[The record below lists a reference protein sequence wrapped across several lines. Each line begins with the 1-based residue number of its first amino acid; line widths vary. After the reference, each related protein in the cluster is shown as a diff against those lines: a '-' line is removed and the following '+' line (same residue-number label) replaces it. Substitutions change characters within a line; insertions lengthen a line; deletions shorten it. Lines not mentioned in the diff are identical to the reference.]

1 MRCRIV
7 PTCLAAL
14 LALSALLPALAS
26 DSRIASVA
34 RANNEFALDLYGK
47 LADQAPGDNL
57 FFSPA
62 SLSTALAMTYLGAR
76 GQTAEEMRRTLRFA
90 QDGDELHAAMA
101 ELLGVLADDRAGH
114 RLSIANALWGQRGWS
129 FRDRFVARAERFYG
143 AGLRRVDFAG
153 ATEEARLTINR
164 WVEAQT
170 NDRIEDLLAPGVLTP
185 VTRLVL
191 TNAVYFK
198 GTWKTRFDAKRT
210 RPEPFSLATGDEI
223 EVAMMRHPGG
233 RFGYH
238 GADGVQVLELP
249 YAGEDVS
256 LVVFLPDRD
265 SDLASLERRLT
276 AERIDGWI
284 SRLRPQRMGVVAV
297 PRFEM
302 TGEFALAETLAA
314 LGMRAAF
321 GTDADLSGMSDE
333 DGLRLESVIHK
344 AFVEVNEE
352 GTEAAAATGV
362 AARVKSAPP
371 AEFRADRPF
380 FFVIRDRRSGALLFV
395 GRLTRPG

>member
-7 PTCLAAL
+7 PTLLAVL
-14 LALSALLPALAS
+14 LALTALLPAFAV

-34 RANNEFALDLYGK
+34 HSNNEFALDLYGK
-47 LADQAPGDNL
+47 LADEAPGDNL
-57 FFSPA
+57 FFSPT
-62 SLSTALAMTYLGAR
+62 SLSTALAMTYIGAR
-76 GQTAEEMRRTLRFA
+76 GRTAEEMRGTLRFA

-101 ELLGVLADDRAGH
+101 ELLGVLADDGAGH
-114 RLSIANALWGQRGWS
+114 RLSIANALWGQQGFS
-129 FRDRFVARAERFYG
+129 FRDEFVARGERFYG

-153 ATEEARLTINR
+153 ATEEARVTINR
-164 WVEAQT
+164 WVEEQT
-170 NDRIEDLLAPGVLTP
+170 NDRIENLLAPGVLTP

-198 GTWKTRFDAKRT
+198 GTWKTRFDEKQT
-210 RPEPFSLATGDEI
+210 RPEPFSLPTGDKI
-223 EVAMMRHPGG
+223 EVAMMRHRGG
-233 RFGYH
+233 WFGYL
-238 GADGVQVLELP
+238 GADGVQALELP

-256 LVVFLPDRD
+256 LVVLLPDRD

-276 AERIDGWI
+276 AERIDDWI

-302 TGEFALAETLAA
+302 TDEFALADTLAA
-314 LGMRAAF
+314 LGMPAAF
-321 GTDADLSGMSDE
+321 GVDADFSGMSDE
-333 DGLRLESVIHK
+333 DDLRLESVIHQ

-395 GRLTRPG
+395 GRLNRPG